1 MVLFVYQK
9 CVKRKIIHCAQNSL
23 MAIMEQ
29 DQDDEEW
36 YPPSPPIYDVADKLI
51 EINRDHRDDP
61 ASEFH
66 MAGRLRWKSDDNL
79 VQIKWLYKNDWETRV
94 PQRQCGYESES
105 DSDENTSSEE
115 DCGSLAVH
123 LSRVNL
129 MPPMGP
135 SSIRMELPTIEDV
148 SPDTSSALQPP
159 PSVVLDYY
167 EAQ

>member
-1 MVLFVYQK
+1 MV
-9 CVKRKIIHCAQNSL
+9 
-23 MAIMEQ
+23 IMEQ
-29 DQDDEEW
+29 EQDDEEW
-36 YPPSPPIYDVADKLI
+36 YPPSPPIYDVVDKLI
-51 EINRDHRDDP
+51 EINRDHQNDP

-66 MAGRLRWKSDDNL
+66 LAGRLRWKSDDNL
-79 VQIKWLYKNDWETRV
+79 VQIKWLYKNDWEAR
-94 PQRQCGYESES
+94 CGYESES
-105 DSDENTSSEE
+105 DGDETSSSEE

-129 MPPMGP
+129 MPP
-135 SSIRMELPTIEDV
+135 IRMELPTIEDV